1 MADTRV
7 LDPAPPASARTWR
20 TGGALLLLSVVIG
33 AAALGAS
40 GPGGFALL
48 LGTAVLS
55 AGLLVLALGRG
66 SVTARRPLGTIALSL
81 LAVWLLVGAALQDL
95 VQANLQLDALTA
107 PLLLFAYGDAPV
119 QLVLALVAAVA
130 VARAGV
136 VPPAW
141 RWAPAWSVLA
151 IATSW
156 LLYQLLVSITI
167 YSPLW
172 TSVLL
177 GVDAAIRTGS
187 VVLLGVLAILAADRT
202 LSRTDH
208 ASAPDTVRI
217 PA

>member
-33 AAALGAS
+33 AVALGAS
-40 GPGGFALL
+40 GPSGFALL

-81 LAVWLLVGAALQDL
+81 LAAWLLVGAALQDL

-151 IATSW
+151 TATSW
-156 LLYQLLVSITI
+156 LLYQVLVSITI
-167 YSPLW
+167 YSPCGHQCCS
-172 TSVLL
+172 TSTPPFAR
-177 GVDAAIRTGS
+177 AASFCSAFSRSSRPTAPCRARTTP
-187 VVLLGVLAILAADRT
+187 RRPT
-202 LSRTDH
+202 R
-208 ASAPDTVRI
+208 
-217 PA
+217 